1 MLSDHLQTNM
11 IDQKLQRF
19 FTEFKRAI
27 DEHDF
32 EKLGA
37 LYADSFISAG
47 PSGSVIRTR
56 ADFLAQARSASTF
69 YESVGQ
75 TSLNILSMRQTP
87 ITECY
92 SLVKVSWG
100 ATFRATGDRV
110 VEFDDSYVVQAT
122 EGAPKIIVLIAHQD
136 ERAVLKRLGV
146 TDT

>member
-1 MLSDHLQTNM
+1 M

-19 FTEFKRAI
+19 FTEFERVI
-27 DEHDF
+27 GEHDF

-47 PSGSVIRTR
+47 PSGNAIRTR
-56 ADFLAQARSASTF
+56 ADLLAQARNASTF

-75 TSLNILSMRQTP
+75 TSLKILSMQQTP

-110 VEFDDSYVVQAT
+110 VEFVDSYVVQVI
-122 EGAPKIIVLIAHQD
+122 EEAPKIIALIAHQD

-146 TDT
+146 IDI